1 MPKPS
6 WHAVDLVSL
15 KPNRKTAHKTAQIN
29 SDGRASCMT
38 AQPRRWP
45 PHHTHINIKTTK
57 HIKITISGT
66 TVTIGTV
73 TLVTLV
79 LHTRHHPW
87 WVLVH
92 LVHFVTCD
100 VWYTGWYTTPVS
112 TPSSFLAHFWHTRMI
127 FGHFRYV
134 CRAGVTFFT
143 PVTFGTVTLVTLFL
157 HTTHHPWWVLVHLV
171 HFITCDVWYT
181 GWYTTPSTPNSFLAR
196 FGTLEWFLVIFS
208 TFGAGV
214 TFATAVTFDTITLV
228 TLFLH
233 TRYHN
238 W

>member
-100 VWYTGWYTTPVS
+100 VWYTGWYTAAIS
-112 TPSSFLAHFWHTRMI
+112 KQSSFLAHFWHTRI
-127 FGHFRYV
+127 ILVILSTFG
-134 CRAGVTFFT
+134 AGVTFGT
-143 PVTFGTVTLVTLFL
+143 TVTFGTVTLVTLKNYGLFSPKTIRSRERKFQVWNFRSLELSFPPVNTARSESSSKCVDL
-157 HTTHHPWWVLVHLV
+157 H
-171 HFITCDVWYT
+171 VWNFHCHVT
-181 GWYTTPSTPNSFLAR
+181 VKLAR
-196 FGTLEWFLVIFS
+196 RAWTVLSRVVIEY
-208 TFGAGV
+208 
-214 TFATAVTFDTITLV
+214 TIIRCV
-228 TLFLH
+228 
-233 TRYHN
+233 
-238 W
+238 